1 MERAPQGMMTF
12 PESPHKNRRGEA
24 KMIGVRTFIGSL
36 LFGLVFVNSA
46 GASDA
51 MMPAQV
57 TALRSEVASRGTAEL

>member
-1 MERAPQGMMTF
+1 
-12 PESPHKNRRGEA
+12 
-24 KMIGVRTFIGSL
+24 MIGVRTFIGSL